1 MTEDRRE
8 RFAEERPLLVSAAK
22 DLYARLG
29 RGFSQGEWRREARG
43 LLGEAFR
50 SGVSENTIKDRFGS
64 WSAFLKCA
72 GVPSLSESLRAED
85 RAKVA
90 IRAFEVDYERVAGFL
105 HRPPTIADYRRFGRF
120 SYDPLVRHLGLFNGS
135 KKHDTERLTSGPPAF
150 DGDPAEVAP
159 YFARPF
165 GTSGPRK
172 AEVRALF
179 FALLPFL
186 PGRQYVDRVDA
197 EGASVI
203 AVTRQGAFRLEVE
216 FGVRPRGRE
225 AARRGGDGSRVLVC
239 WESSDDELTLSLREY
254 IRLAREVGL
263 YRLVDVLPKRAFAS
277 VHEPRTGPVP
287 YFTHAPRN
295 EAETI
300 ALFMTQLPHWGRVRL
315 LGVEPRDP
323 EEANFDFD
331 LLIYLHELGA
341 WRRCRVE
348 AKLDAKRFD
357 KAHSDQ
363 DLLVCWTEGGSAAGE
378 LPVLSLRR
386 YLEEKPFP
394 DGPTLLGYLPGM
406 AARLSLDLPPPKSGR
421 RS

>member
-1 MTEDRRE
+1 VTEDRRE

-29 RGFSQGEWRREARG
+29 RGFSQGEWRREARA
-43 LLGEAFR
+43 LLGESFR

-90 IRAFEVDYERVAGFL
+90 IRAFEADYERVAGFL
-105 HRPPTIADYRRFGRF
+105 HRPPTVADYRRYGRF
-120 SYDPLVRHLGLFNGS
+120 SYDPLVRHLGLFTGP
-135 KKHDTERLTSGPPAF
+135 KKHDTDRLTSGPPAF
-150 DGDPAEVAP
+150 DGDPAELPP

-165 GTSGPRK
+165 GASGPRK

-186 PGRQYVDRVDA
+186 PGRHYIDRVDA
-197 EGASVI
+197 DGAAIIS
-203 AVTRQGAFRLEVE
+203 VTRQGAFRFEVE
-216 FGVRPRGRE
+216 FAVRSRGRE
-225 AARRGGDGSRVLVC
+225 ASRRSAEGSRVLVC
-239 WESSDDELTLSLREY
+239 WDPSDDELTLSLSEY
-254 IRLAREVGL
+254 VRLAREVGV
-263 YRLVDVLPKRAFAS
+263 YRLVDVLPQRAFAR
-277 VHEPRTGPVP
+277 VHEPRTGSVP
-287 YFTHAPRN
+287 YLTHAPRN
-295 EAETI
+295 EAEVI
-300 ALFMTQLPHWGRVRL
+300 ALFMTLLPHWGRVRL
-315 LGVEPRDP
+315 LGVEPRDS

-331 LLIYLHELGA
+331 LLIYVHEIGV

-348 AKLDAKRFD
+348 AKLDAKKFD
-357 KAHSDQ
+357 KAHDDQ

-378 LPVLSLRR
+378 LPVLSLKR
-386 YLEEKPFP
+386 YLEEAPYP
-394 DGPTLLGYLPGM
+394 GGPTLLGCLPGLV
-406 AARLSLDLPPPKSGR
+406 ARLSSSPPPKSGR